1 MDHLQNINME
11 ECLLCNKII
20 KDLDK
25 HYRTANGVVCNE
37 CAEEIFSMANGLT
50 LVDPVEDMMIEA
62 SCPKPKELYN
72 KLNEYVIG
80 QDDAKKTLSIA
91 VYNHY
96 KRLRSDKIDKSN
108 ILMIGPSGSGKTL
121 LCKTLAKFLSVPF
134 VICDATTFTQAGY
147 IGEDVESML
156 TKLYIE
162 SGYDIKSTEK
172 GIIFIDEID
181 KISEVKTMGRDA
193 SGLGVQQALLKFLEG
208 SKVTVP
214 TKLGKQ
220 QNCETIVI
228 DTDNILFICSGAF
241 VNLKEHSIDGLIDFG
256 LIPELIGRL
265 PIIVETKEL
274 SQEDIKRI
282 ITEPKNNILDQYKEL
297 FRLDG
302 IELVFNEDAL
312 ELIYKACYENKL
324 GARGIRS
331 VFEAVLKDSMFN
343 SPGKK
348 KKVIVTKTTV
358 NNSLK
363 LYNENFYIK
372 NDK

>member
-1 MDHLQNINME
+1 ME
-11 ECLLCNKII
+11 ECLLCNKPI
-20 KDLDK
+20 KELDK
-25 HYRTANGVVCNE
+25 HYRTTNGVVCNE
-37 CAEEIFSMANGLT
+37 CAEEIFSMANGLI
-50 LVDPVEDMMIEA
+50 LVDPIEDMMLDT

-91 VYNHY
+91 IYNHY

-162 SGYDIKSTEK
+162 SGYDIKSTER
-172 GIIFIDEID
+172 GIVFIDEID
-181 KISEVKTMGRDA
+181 KISQVKTSGRDA

-208 SKVTVP
+208 SKVNVP

-220 QNCETIVI
+220 QNSETIVI
-228 DTDNILFICSGAF
+228 DTNNILFVCSGAF
-241 VNLKEHSIDGLIDFG
+241 VDLKEHSIDGLIDFG

-312 ELIYKACYENKL
+312 ELIYKACYQSKL

-331 VFEAVLKDSMFN
+331 VFEAVLKDAMFN

-348 KKVIVTKTTV
+348 KKVIVTKTLV

-363 LYNENFYIK
+363 CSNENFYINYNK
-372 NDK
+372 

>member
-50 LVDPVEDMMIEA
+50 LVDPVEDMMVEA
-62 SCPKPKELYN
+62 YCPKPKELYN

-162 SGYDIKSTEK
+162 SGYDIKSTER

-181 KISEVKTMGRDA
+181 KISEVKTTGRDA

-208 SKVTVP
+208 SKVNVP

-220 QNCETIVI
+220 QNCESIVI
-228 DTDNILFICSGAF
+228 DTNNILFICSGAF
-241 VNLKEHSIDGLIDFG
+241 VNLKERSIDGLIDFG
-256 LIPELIGRL
+256 LIPEMIGRL

-297 FRLDG
+297 FKLDG

-312 ELIYKACYENKL
+312 ELIYKVCYKSKL

-331 VFEAVLKDSMFN
+331 VFEAVLKDAMFN
-343 SPGKK
+343 SPGKR
-348 KKVIVTKTTV
+348 KKVIISKTTV
-358 NNSLK
+358 NNSLT
-363 LYNENFYIK
+363 LYNENFYIN